1 MIRHRPIA
9 RLLLLSALTLSL
21 SATAEELPES
31 AQRIVPQLQEWGT
44 NPILVEA
51 VREQNALGRSL
62 EDVQRLDADW
72 MAASSV
78 TPFMQTLM
86 DNAPARELKR
96 LEQTK
101 PYFLELFLMDG
112 QGANVAMTNKTSDY
126 WQGDEDKFVES
137 FKQGQGAVHLGEV
150 EFDSSAQAYLVQI
163 SVPVM
168 DEGRAIGALTVG
180 IDLDQLEQEAP

>member
-1 MIRHRPIA
+1 MFSHRPISC
-9 RLLLLSALTLSL
+9 LVLFSALTLSF
-21 SATAEELPES
+21 SAIAEKLPES
-31 AQRIVPQLQEWGT
+31 VQRIVPQIREWGT

-62 EDVQRLDADW
+62 EEIQRLDADW
-72 MAASSV
+72 MATSTV
-78 TPFMQTLM
+78 TPFMQELL
-86 DNAPARELKR
+86 DNAPALELKR

-101 PYFLELFLMDG
+101 PYFLEMFLMDD

-126 WQGDEDKFVES
+126 WQGDEDKFTES

-150 EFDSSAQAYLVQI
+150 QFDSSAQAYLVQI

-180 IDLDQLEQEAP
+180 IDLDRLEQEGP